1 MSDYGA
7 DKHPDLNVARKLVY
21 TDSLVNQDG
30 SNVMQWTCPGD
41 GRVQKIANRKGHT
54 NILFKLDF

>member
-7 DKHPDLNVARKLVY
+7 DKKPDLNVAERLAY
-21 TDSLVNQDG
+21 SFAFITEDN
-30 SNVMQWTCPGD
+30 SNVMQWTQIGD
-41 GRVQKIANRKGHT
+41 GRVQKIANKKGQT

>member
-7 DKHPDLNVARKLVY
+7 DEKPDLNVAETLAYDYGFLK
-21 TDSLVNQDG
+21 DDN

-41 GRVQKIANRKGHT
+41 GRVQKIANKKGHT